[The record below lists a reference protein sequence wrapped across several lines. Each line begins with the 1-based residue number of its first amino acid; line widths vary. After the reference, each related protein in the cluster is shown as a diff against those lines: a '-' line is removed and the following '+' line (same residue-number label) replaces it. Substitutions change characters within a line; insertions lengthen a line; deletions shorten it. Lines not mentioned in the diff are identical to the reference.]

1 MDAAYAAQNR
11 AGKKMVF
18 HSLEIMISTFYYFR
32 SILLYTTVFI
42 YFSSRFTDSKRY
54 EACFDRCFDL
64 DGEIRAGEICN
75 ACVLLVKRFMKLPSG
90 TLKNWNHV
98 VDARSGPGIKS
109 MVSICYKYTFIMTK

>member
-11 AGKKMVF
+11 AGKKNSI
-18 HSLEIMISTFYYFR
+18 SLIKNNDIIKIYFR
-32 SILLYTTVFI
+32 NILLYTTVFI

-109 MVSICYKYTFIMTK
+109 MVSICYN

>member
-1 MDAAYAAQNR
+1 MTNGTTYL
-11 AGKKMVF
+11 K
-18 HSLEIMISTFYYFR
+18 ISSPR
-32 SILLYTTVFI
+32 
-42 YFSSRFTDSKRY
+42 FSSRFTDSKRY

-90 TLKNWNHV
+90 TLKHWNHV

-109 MVSICYKYTFIMTK
+109 MVRKGDILINTNKLLV